1 MKWFLLYL
9 GAVMSLA
16 GPAFAAPLGPTG
28 PCARDKVDAILKG
41 ELDASECCSY
51 GKCKGNVV
59 VSVTAPAHEQGIGT
73 FELVAARDGRAAV
86 AVIFVE
92 TTGVRRTH
100 DDASAASEADRR
112 SKSTSARADWTG
124 VACVG
129 RLCAREM
136 ERKRCPRRA
145 HSASSGD
152 AAGRYCHAKS
162 AGAPSPMETVT
173 TRACL
178 LRHSAPSMAKLSRNT
193 RKQSVTQRG
202 SPGARSNREQCGAH
216 RHDG

>member
-73 FELVAARDGRAAV
+73 FELVAARNGRAAV
-86 AVIFVE
+86 AVGFVE
-92 TTGVRRTH
+92 TAGVRQTH

-145 HSASSGD
+145 HSASGGD
-152 AAGRYCHAKS
+152 AAGS
-162 AGAPSPMETVT
+162 AGAPSPMETMT

-193 RKQSVTQRG
+193 RKQSVTQRDNG
-202 SPGARSNREQCGAH
+202 SG
-216 RHDG
+216 HDQVESGTMRCASP